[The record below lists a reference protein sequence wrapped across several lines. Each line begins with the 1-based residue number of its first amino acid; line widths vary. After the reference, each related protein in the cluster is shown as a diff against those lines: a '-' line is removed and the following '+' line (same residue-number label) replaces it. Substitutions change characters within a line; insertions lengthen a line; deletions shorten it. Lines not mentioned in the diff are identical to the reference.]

1 MRVYKD
7 PFAEAKAKKKEEKRK
22 RDAKN
27 EAGEKDKKQRG
38 IADCAGWTDAG
49 VKAALD
55 RREAERNAPTVADG
69 ADADLGVREERRA
82 KAQRA
87 ARGAAG

>member
-1 MRVYKD
+1 MAMRVYKD

-38 IADCAGWTDAG
+38 IAQDGNPFAGAG
-49 VKAALD
+49 AALGAGGTTAGLRD
-55 RREAERNAPTVADG
+55 RGRARTHGNCVLRRWPDG
-69 ADADLGVREERRA
+69 G
-82 KAQRA
+82 
-87 ARGAAG
+87 

>member
-1 MRVYKD
+1 MAMRVYKD

-55 RREAERNAPTVADG
+55 RREAERNA
-69 ADADLGVREERRA
+69 
-82 KAQRA
+82 
-87 ARGAAG
+87 GAAGAAMCGHPEVYG

>member
-55 RREAERNAPTVADG
+55 RDRPATPERGGVDVPKLPG
-69 ADADLGVREERRA
+69 RHKRLGERR
-82 KAQRA
+82 
-87 ARGAAG
+87 